1 MKMKRDEIKDFLN
14 KFKTPFRIITKKG
27 TIITC
32 MGLVELRKYSIVF
45 RDRFDMTVIQELSE
59 ISTLQT
65 FNEKEVK

>member
-1 MKMKRDEIKDFLN
+1 MKRDEIKNFLN
-14 KFKTPFRIITKKG
+14 EFDTPFRIITKKG

-45 RDRFDMTVIQELSE
+45 KDRFNMTVIQELSE

-65 FNEKEVK
+65 LNRKGVK